1 MKITKAIPALFAALA
16 ALAMKTIITSNWR
29 PLHRS
34 LCTPLLGIAAL
45 WAMLGNAQAQLY
57 VAYGNTVGE
66 YDATTGAAINGFFI
80 TGVEGLGSPQGLALS
95 GNILYVASIGGWIGE
110 YDATTGAAINAKF
123 ITTAL
128 DSPSALAL
136 SGNILY
142 VTNQGNNTVGAYDAT
157 TGAVINAA
165 SSRG

>member
-1 MKITKAIPALFAALA
+1 
-16 ALAMKTIITSNWR
+16 
-29 PLHRS
+29 
-34 LCTPLLGIAAL
+34 
-45 WAMLGNAQAQLY
+45 
-57 VAYGNTVGE
+57 
-66 YDATTGAAINGFFI
+66 
-80 TGVEGLGSPQGLALS
+80 
-95 GNILYVASIGGWIGE
+95 VASIGGWIGE